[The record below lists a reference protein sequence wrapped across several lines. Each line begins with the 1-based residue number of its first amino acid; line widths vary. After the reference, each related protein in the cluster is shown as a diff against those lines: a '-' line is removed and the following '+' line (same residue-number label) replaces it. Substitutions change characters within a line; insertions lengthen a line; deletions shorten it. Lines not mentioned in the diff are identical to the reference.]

1 MLDLYWRIGSDI
13 LAKQEEQGWGAKVIN
28 QLSKDLSTRFPE
40 DKGYSVTNLKYMR
53 GFASNYPDFPYVKIP
68 LAKLREL
75 PISQATLDQIT
86 WYHHISLIPK
96 GKAITNFQN
105 TLPTYQSDLA
115 QYAFK
120 DPYNFSFLGTVALQN
135 ERDIE
140 VNLAKRITKW
150 VEVSLTLAGNITLV
164 WMEMTTIST

>member
-1 MLDLYWRIGSDI
+1 MLSVNTEMLDLYCRIGTDI

-96 GKAITNFQN
+96 VKSIEERAFYIMETAASGWSRDVMLMQIANKYINAKGKAITNFQN
-105 TLPTYQSDLA
+105 ITPINP
-115 QYAFK
+115 YAALVLCI
-120 DPYNFSFLGTVALQN
+120 NFA
-135 ERDIE
+135 RC
-140 VNLAKRITKW
+140 
-150 VEVSLTLAGNITLV
+150 
-164 WMEMTTIST
+164 